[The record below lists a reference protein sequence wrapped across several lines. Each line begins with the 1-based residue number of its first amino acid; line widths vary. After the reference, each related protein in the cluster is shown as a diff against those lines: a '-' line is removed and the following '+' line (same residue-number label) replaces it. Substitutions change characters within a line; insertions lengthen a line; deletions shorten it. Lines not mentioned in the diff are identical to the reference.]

1 MTVIVEKGIIK
12 TNSVLILKTD
22 LIKVK
27 TMLDDKGK
35 ILTEA
40 NPGAAIQIVGIP
52 LVPAPGDLIFEV

>member
-1 MTVIVEKGIIK
+1 MTVIVEKGTIK

-22 LIKVK
+22 VIKVK